1 MVPNPRFQLEGARG
15 HVTRRDVL
23 AALGVL
29 ALGGCVARTGGD
41 VRASDVEA
49 AQLLDDVIGVDTHS
63 HAAGATGR
71 RTPAYDLAARMRSGR
86 MTAVCLQHTS
96 DGPVIKRDPQNR
108 VGVTREPDPG
118 ELWRFT
124 QSRLA
129 WFENLAQ
136 SQGLRRALGR
146 GDLEAAHRDRA
157 PAIVQAIEGCQ
168 FMEGRLEHLAEVHR
182 RGVRHLQL
190 VHFMRSDLGDNQTES
205 PTQGGLTPLGR
216 DVIAECNRL
225 GMVVD
230 VAHGTLAL
238 VEGAARASRTPLI
251 LSHTNLASRR
261 LDPFTRLI
269 SGDHGKLVASTGG
282 VVGIWISPTFTS
294 LAGYVDGVTRA
305 VETLGVDHVGFGT
318 DNSGFGQ
325 SRAVWTDYADFPLVV
340 QLLRRKGFSATDV
353 GKLVGGSYVRVFN
366 QSMPASG

>member
-1 MVPNPRFQLEGARG
+1 MTCPRAP
-15 HVTRRDVL
+15 VTRRAIL

-29 ALGGCVARTGGD
+29 ALGGCVART
-41 VRASDVEA
+41 SDNALESDAEA
-49 AQLLDDVIGVDTHS
+49 AQLLDNVIGVDMHS

-71 RTPAYDLAARMRSGR
+71 PTPAYDLGARMRSGR
-86 MTAVCLQHTS
+86 MTAVCLQHS
-96 DGPVIKRDPQNR
+96 GDALVIQRDPQNR
-108 VGVTREPDPG
+108 VRVTREPEPG

-129 WFENLAQ
+129 WFDSLVK
-136 SQGLRRALGR
+136 SQGLRRALRR

-168 FMEGRLEHLAEVHR
+168 FMEGSLEHVGEVHR

-205 PTQGGLTPLGR
+205 PNRGGLTPLGR
-216 DVIAECNRL
+216 GVIVECNRL
-225 GMVVD
+225 GIVVD
-230 VAHGTLAL
+230 VAHGTQAL

-251 LSHTNLASRR
+251 LSHTNIASRR

-282 VVGIWISPTFTS
+282 VVGIWASPTFAS
-294 LAGYVDGVTRA
+294 LARYVDGVARA
-305 VETLGVDHVGFGT
+305 VESLGVDHVGFGT

-325 SRAVWTDYADFPLVV
+325 SQAVWTDYADFPLVV
-340 QLLRRKGFSATDV
+340 QLLRRTGFSAADV
-353 GKLVGGSYVRVFN
+353 GKLVGGNYLRVFN
-366 QSMPASG
+366 QSVPASG